1 MINVDN
7 EFSKTKD
14 GVWVEFEGSRF
25 LIAHMSNLRFQ
36 RKLANLRQPH
46 LSKINRNTIDP
57 KLSQEITCKAMAGT
71 ILLGWDH
78 VVNNVGEKV
87 EFTEELAASVL
98 VKQPDVREFVSDYAV
113 NLEHF
118 RDDQIEQTGN

>member
-98 VKQPDVREFVSDYAV
+98 IKQPDVREFVSDYAV

>member
-57 KLSQEITCKAMAGT
+57 KLGQEITCKAMAGT
-71 ILLGWDH
+71 ILLGWDR
-78 VVNNVGEKV
+78 VVNSAGEKV

-98 VKQPDVREFVSDYAV
+98 IKQPDVREFVSDYAV

>member
-1 MINVDN
+1 MISVDS
-7 EFSKTKD
+7 EFNKAKD
-14 GVWVEFEGSRF
+14 GVWADFEGSRF

-71 ILLGWDH
+71 ILLNWDK
-78 VVNNVGEKV
+78 VTNSRGEDV
-87 EFTEELAASVL
+87 AFDEELAASVL
-98 VKQPDVREFVSDYAV
+98 IKQPDVREFISDYAV

-118 RDDQIEQTGN
+118 RDDQIEEAGK

>member
-1 MINVDN
+1 MINVDS
-7 EFSKTKD
+7 EFNKAKD
-14 GVWVEFEGSRF
+14 GVWADFEGSRF
-25 LIAHMSNLRFQ
+25 LIAHMSSLRFQ

-71 ILLGWDH
+71 ILLGWDQ
-78 VVNNVGEKV
+78 VINGSGEPV
-87 EFTEELAASVL
+87 EFDDELAAKVL
-98 VKQPDVREFVSDYAV
+98 IKQPDLREFISDFAT

-118 RDDQIEQTGN
+118 RDEALNDAGN

>member
-14 GVWVEFEGSRF
+14 GVWAEFEGSRF

-71 ILLGWDH
+71 ILLDWDQ

-98 VKQPDVREFVSDYAV
+98 IKQPDVREFVSDYSV

>member
-14 GVWVEFEGSRF
+14 GVWAEFEGSRF

-57 KLSQEITCKAMAGT
+57 KLSQEITCKAMSVS
-71 ILLGWDH
+71 ILLGWDQ
-78 VVNNVGEKV
+78 VVNSAGEKV

-98 VKQPDVREFVSDYAV
+98 IKQPDVREFVSDYAV

>member
-78 VVNNVGEKV
+78 VVHNVGEKV

-98 VKQPDVREFVSDYAV
+98 IKQPDVREFVSDYAV

>member
-98 VKQPDVREFVSDYAV
+98 IKQPDVREFVSDSAV